1 MVESGSD
8 IGVEIRNATNP
19 TYTISNPIYNQN
31 NTGYYCV
38 AINNEGIAVSNTS
51 TLIGNCIMFHFCCCM
66 HVLSSLLWQYD
77 IVNTMLAYIWTWKI
91 QKLYNWELHLKT

>member
-8 IGVEIRNATNP
+8 SGVEIGNTTNP

-38 AINNEGIAVSNTS
+38 ATNNEGIAVSNSS
-51 TLIGNCIMFHFCCCM
+51 TLTGST
-66 HVLSSLLWQYD
+66 L
-77 IVNTMLAYIWTWKI
+77 YIIYFIFYSVTRDGP
-91 QKLYNWELHLKT
+91 TD